1 MRNVLGYPV
10 NDNYTYDTNYIT
22 EENAYLPQY
31 RNNTK
36 EIEDLYPELHKKIS
50 PIISNVCNRY
60 SMPIT
65 RDMLEDMVEE
75 VFSHMDGNRE
85 LDVKINVE
93 NRESIQKNE
102 VKSNIVRNP
111 IVQKTNTNMMRTTR
125 RSRR

>member
-1 MRNVLGYPV
+1 
-10 NDNYTYDTNYIT
+10 
-22 EENAYLPQY
+22 
-31 RNNTK
+31 
-36 EIEDLYPELHKKIS
+36 
-50 PIISNVCNRY
+50 
-60 SMPIT
+60 
-65 RDMLEDMVEE
+65 
-75 VFSHMDGNRE
+75 MDGNRE